1 MSRNKNARKVSYFVK
16 RDRNTGSYYVFVD
29 GYKHPILIQKKPA
42 GWYACSQYHKHF
54 VMQSSMQRMG
64 SDYDNKSASKRDS
77 PQGWSQR

>member
-42 GWYACSQYHKHF
+42 GWYACSQYHKTL
-54 VMQSSMQRMG
+54 
-64 SDYDNKSASKRDS
+64 RDAIIYAAY
-77 PQGWSQR
+77 GV